1 MTCHDDFH
9 DFHDSWYDS
18 WFEWWCFVVASW
30 TLSGT
35 SVLFHALAS
44 IQSWQAELDRVAADN
59 LKATQRSK
67 WCGSD
72 SGDLIFCQAMGDL
85 RETVNHEMQDTLTQV
100 PSIAFVRL
108 RASSCALC
116 WYFAALQRTG
126 DFHRHWGFHRRYIVI
141 FICMHILTFLTQSP
155 NVWSL
160 STLSMLPQFASIC
173 LICQYLSPD
182 FGHFFAFPSQ
192 AQSRIQEEL
201 KQREVRRDRQ
211 HTLLVLRC
219 VAKQTGCQAFSRLYF
234 SNAI

>member
-1 MTCHDDFH
+1 MTCHD

-35 SVLFHALAS
+35 SVLFHALTS

-67 WCGSD
+67 WRGSD
-72 SGDLIFCQAMGDL
+72 VVTWYDLIVSGHGWSAGDREPRDARYSHAGAFDCL
-85 RETVNHEMQDTLTQV
+85 RL

-108 RASSCALC
+108 RVPSCALC

-126 DFHRHWGFHRRYIVI
+126 DFHRHWGFHRRYIVT

-173 LICQYLSPD
+173 LICHLILGIFRLSLAGAESD
-182 FGHFFAFPSQ
+182 
-192 AQSRIQEEL
+192 SRGVEATGGGIAN
-201 KQREVRRDRQ
+201 
-211 HTLLVLRC
+211 TRC
-219 VAKQTGCQAFSRLYF
+219 SRWDVYV
-234 SNAI
+234 